1 MTENRYEM
9 PFTRVEVAVL
19 SLVEERLCVLLIKR
33 EDLPYKGRWALP
45 GGVIRIDL
53 DNDLEDTAH
62 RVAGERLGVR
72 LPFLRQIGAVGSR
85 KRDPRASWALAV
97 VYRALVVVDQIH
109 PVAGKRI
116 TDLAWVPVDDLGSHT
131 PLAFDHEVVVKE
143 ALKQTRAQIDE
154 LDFPRGYLPDRFT
167 LTELQK
173 HCEQLRGSKI
183 DKSSFRR
190 KLRERELVEPIE
202 GEFEGGAN
210 RPAAV
215 YRLSAPE
222 PKP

>member
-1 MTENRYEM
+1 MAEKPYEM

-19 SLVEERLCVLLIKR
+19 SLVQERLCVLLIKR

-53 DNDLEDTAH
+53 DSDLDETAQ
-62 RVAGERLGVR
+62 RIAGERLGVQ

-85 KRDPRASWALAV
+85 KRDPRAPWALAV
-97 VYRALVVVDQIH
+97 VYRALVATGQIS

-116 TDLAWVPVDDLGSHT
+116 ADLAWVPADDLASYT
-131 PLAFDHEVVVKE
+131 PLAFDHQAIVEV

-215 YRLSAPE
+215 YRLRTPE

>member
-33 EDLPYKGRWALP
+33 EEAPYEGQWALP
-45 GGVIRIDL
+45 GGVVRIDL
-53 DNDLEDTAH
+53 DTDLEDAAQ
-62 RVAGERLGVR
+62 RVGGERLGVR
-72 LPFLRQIGAVGSR
+72 LPFLRQMGAVGSST
-85 KRDPRASWALAV
+85 RDPRGAWALAV
-97 VYRALVVVDQIH
+97 VYRALVVNDQIH

-116 TDLAWVPVDDLGSHT
+116 RDLAWVPADDLASYA
-131 PLAFDHEVVVKE
+131 PLAFDHEAIVKE
-143 ALKQTRAQIDE
+143 AFKQTRAQIDE
-154 LDFPRGYLPDRFT
+154 LDFPVGYLPGKFT
-167 LTELQK
+167 LSELQR
-173 HCEQLRGSKI
+173 HCEQLRGSRI

-215 YRLSAPE
+215 YRLSMSE

>member
-1 MTENRYEM
+1 
-9 PFTRVEVAVL
+9 
-19 SLVEERLCVLLIKR
+19 
-33 EDLPYKGRWALP
+33 
-45 GGVIRIDL
+45 
-53 DNDLEDTAH
+53 
-62 RVAGERLGVR
+62 
-72 LPFLRQIGAVGSR
+72 
-85 KRDPRASWALAV
+85 V
-97 VYRALVVVDQIH
+97 VYRALVAIDQIH

-116 TDLAWVPVDDLGSHT
+116 TDLAWVPVDDLESHT
-131 PLAFDHEVVVKE
+131 PLAFDHEAIVKE

-154 LDFPRGYLPDRFT
+154 LDFPVGYLPEKFT
-167 LTELQK
+167 LSELQK
-173 HCEQLRGSKI
+173 VCEQLSGSRI

-215 YRLSAPE
+215 YRLSALE

>member
-33 EDLPYKGRWALP
+33 EDQPYKGRWALP
-45 GGVIRIDL
+45 GGVIRVDL

-72 LPFLRQIGAVGSR
+72 LPFLRQIGAVGSST
-85 KRDPRASWALAV
+85 RDPRGAWALAV

-116 TDLAWVPVDDLGSHT
+116 TGLAWVPADNLGSHT
-131 PLAFDHEVVVKE
+131 PLAFDHEAIVKE
-143 ALKQTRAQIDE
+143 AVKQTRTQIDE
-154 LDFPRGYLPDRFT
+154 LDFPVGYLPAKFT
-167 LTELQK
+167 LSELQK
-173 HCEQLRGSKI
+173 LCEQLSGSRI

-215 YRLSAPE
+215 YRLSALE